1 MTQAGDKFRK
11 ELDMFLLKEGSDITQ
26 EDWISILSA
35 LVANLENR
43 KSIDAFMDSMP
54 FDIRAYMK
62 DNLSKEPFEVRAKT
76 IKKFMMEIF
85 FVFQM
90 EI

>member
-1 MTQAGDKFRK
+1 MTQAGDKFSK

-43 KSIDAFMDSMP
+43 ESIDAFMDGMP

-62 DNLSKEPFEVRAKT
+62 DNLSKEPFKVKN
-76 IKKFMMEIF
+76 K
-85 FVFQM
+85 
-90 EI
+90 

>member
-43 KSIDAFMDSMP
+43 ERIDAFMDAMP

-62 DNLSKEPFEVRAKT
+62 DNLLKKPFEARAK
-76 IKKFMMEIF
+76 
-85 FVFQM
+85 
-90 EI
+90 

>member
-1 MTQAGDKFRK
+1 MTQAGDKFYK
-11 ELDMFLLKEGSDITQ
+11 ELNMFLLKEGSDIAQ

-43 KSIDAFMDSMP
+43 ESIDAFIDGMP

-62 DNLSKEPFEVRAKT
+62 DNLSKEP
-76 IKKFMMEIF
+76 
-85 FVFQM
+85 
-90 EI
+90 

>member
-1 MTQAGDKFRK
+1 MTQAGDKFSK

-43 KSIDAFMDSMP
+43 ESIDAFMDGMP

-62 DNLSKEPFEVRAKT
+62 DNLSKEPFSRAKAR
-76 IKKFMMEIF
+76 
-85 FVFQM
+85 
-90 EI
+90 

>member
-1 MTQAGDKFRK
+1 MTQAGDKFSK

-62 DNLSKEPFEVRAKT
+62 DNLSKEPFSRAKA
-76 IKKFMMEIF
+76 K
-85 FVFQM
+85 
-90 EI
+90 

>member
-1 MTQAGDKFRK
+1 MTQAGDKFYK
-11 ELDMFLLKEGSDITQ
+11 ELNMFLLKEGSDITQ

-43 KSIDAFMDSMP
+43 ESIDAFMDGMP

-62 DNLSKEPFEVRAKT
+62 DNLSKQPFKVKN
-76 IKKFMMEIF
+76 K
-85 FVFQM
+85 
-90 EI
+90 

>member
-1 MTQAGDKFRK
+1 MTQAGDKFYK
-11 ELDMFLLKEGSDITQ
+11 ELNMFLLKEGSDIAQ

-43 KSIDAFMDSMP
+43 ESIDAFMDGMP

-62 DNLSKEPFEVRAKT
+62 DNLSKEP
-76 IKKFMMEIF
+76 
-85 FVFQM
+85 
-90 EI
+90 

>member
-1 MTQAGDKFRK
+1 MTQAGDKFSK

-43 KSIDAFMDSMP
+43 ESIDAFMDGMP

-62 DNLSKEPFEVRAKT
+62 DNLSKQPFKVKN
-76 IKKFMMEIF
+76 K
-85 FVFQM
+85 
-90 EI
+90 

>member
-62 DNLSKEPFEVRAKT
+62 DNLSKEPFEVRAK
-76 IKKFMMEIF
+76 
-85 FVFQM
+85 
-90 EI
+90 

>member
-1 MTQAGDKFRK
+1 MTQAGDKFSK

-43 KSIDAFMDSMP
+43 ESIDAFMDGMP

-62 DNLSKEPFEVRAKT
+62 DNLSKEPFSRAKAN
-76 IKKFMMEIF
+76 
-85 FVFQM
+85 
-90 EI
+90 

>member
-35 LVANLENR
+35 LVANLEDR
-43 KSIDAFMDSMP
+43 KNVDAFMDSLP

-62 DNLSKEPFEVRAKT
+62 DNLLKKPFEARAK
-76 IKKFMMEIF
+76 
-85 FVFQM
+85 
-90 EI
+90 

>member
-62 DNLSKEPFEVRAKT
+62 DNL
-76 IKKFMMEIF
+76 
-85 FVFQM
+85 
-90 EI
+90 

>member
-54 FDIRAYMK
+54 FDVRAYMK
-62 DNLSKEPFEVRAKT
+62 DNLSKEPFEVRAK
-76 IKKFMMEIF
+76 
-85 FVFQM
+85 
-90 EI
+90 

>member
-1 MTQAGDKFRK
+1 MTQAGDKFSK

-43 KSIDAFMDSMP
+43 ESIDAFMDGMP

-62 DNLSKEPFEVRAKT
+62 DNLSKEPFSRAKA
-76 IKKFMMEIF
+76 K
-85 FVFQM
+85 
-90 EI
+90 

>member
-54 FDIRAYMK
+54 FDIK
-62 DNLSKEPFEVRAKT
+62 DNLSKEPFEVRAK
-76 IKKFMMEIF
+76 
-85 FVFQM
+85 
-90 EI
+90 

>member
-54 FDIRAYMK
+54 FDITAYMK
-62 DNLSKEPFEVRAKT
+62 DNLSKEPFEVRAK
-76 IKKFMMEIF
+76 
-85 FVFQM
+85 
-90 EI
+90 

>member
-1 MTQAGDKFRK
+1 MTQAGDKFST

-43 KSIDAFMDSMP
+43 ESIDAFMDGMP

-62 DNLSKEPFEVRAKT
+62 DNLLKEPFSRAKA
-76 IKKFMMEIF
+76 K
-85 FVFQM
+85 
-90 EI
+90 

>member
-1 MTQAGDKFRK
+1 MTQAGDKFYK
-11 ELDMFLLKEGSDITQ
+11 ELNMLLLKEGSDITQ

-43 KSIDAFMDSMP
+43 ESIDAFMDGMP

-62 DNLSKEPFEVRAKT
+62 DNLSKEPFKVKN
-76 IKKFMMEIF
+76 K
-85 FVFQM
+85 
-90 EI
+90 

>member
-1 MTQAGDKFRK
+1 MTQAGDNFSK
-11 ELDMFLLKEGSDITQ
+11 ELNMFLLKEGSDITQ

-43 KSIDAFMDSMP
+43 ESIDAFMDGLP

-62 DNLSKEPFEVRAKT
+62 DNLSKEPFESKAK
-76 IKKFMMEIF
+76 
-85 FVFQM
+85 
-90 EI
+90 

>member
-1 MTQAGDKFRK
+1 MTQAGDKFYK
-11 ELDMFLLKEGSDITQ
+11 ELNMLLLNEGSDITQ

-43 KSIDAFMDSMP
+43 ESIDAFMDGMP

-62 DNLSKEPFEVRAKT
+62 DNLSKEPFKVKN
-76 IKKFMMEIF
+76 K
-85 FVFQM
+85 
-90 EI
+90 

>member
-1 MTQAGDKFRK
+1 MTQAGDKFYK
-11 ELDMFLLKEGSDITQ
+11 ELNMFLLKESSDITQ

-43 KSIDAFMDSMP
+43 ESIDAFMDGMP

-62 DNLSKEPFEVRAKT
+62 DNLSKEPFEAKA
-76 IKKFMMEIF
+76 K
-85 FVFQM
+85 
-90 EI
+90 

>member
-35 LVANLENR
+35 LVANLEDR
-43 KSIDAFMDSMP
+43 KNVDAFMDSLP

-62 DNLSKEPFEVRAKT
+62 DNLSKEPFEVRAK
-76 IKKFMMEIF
+76 
-85 FVFQM
+85 
-90 EI
+90 

>member
-1 MTQAGDKFRK
+1 MTQAGDKFIK

-62 DNLSKEPFEVRAKT
+62 DNLSKEPF
-76 IKKFMMEIF
+76 
-85 FVFQM
+85 
-90 EI
+90 

>member
-1 MTQAGDKFRK
+1 MTQAGDKFYK
-11 ELDMFLLKEGSDITQ
+11 ELNMFLLKEGSDIAQ

-43 KSIDAFMDSMP
+43 ESIDAFMDGMP

-62 DNLSKEPFEVRAKT
+62 DKLSKEP
-76 IKKFMMEIF
+76 
-85 FVFQM
+85 
-90 EI
+90 